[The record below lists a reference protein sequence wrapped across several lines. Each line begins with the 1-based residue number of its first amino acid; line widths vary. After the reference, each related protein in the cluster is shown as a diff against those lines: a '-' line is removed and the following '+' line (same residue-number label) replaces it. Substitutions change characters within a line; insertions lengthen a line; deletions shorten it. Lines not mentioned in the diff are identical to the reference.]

1 MTVHL
6 RYLILIVAAACIS
19 GAQAKTRYGVRCADC
34 HDRNRQAMT
43 VLGQDPSRTG
53 TRQGVKTY
61 TVRAGQTVTL
71 PLEVI
76 DGDRSYAVTLS
87 DLDRG
92 GLADSGHRL
101 VFNAD
106 PDWVDYTGDH
116 PPYFA
121 STASRH
127 TWKDTTRRFD
137 FVLAVA
143 PETPADTYSLQWE
156 VAGKNGGK
164 WAQGEL
170 IFLEVLSAG
179 PVRGNGDMDHDGDV
193 DGVDFAQWA
202 LQWQRRACTVD
213 NQSCVRADMDVDGD
227 VDANDLTV
235 MMARWLRRKPL
246 QLSVRASADDAEERL
261 VDGDI
266 DLTSSDLEMV
276 MEDDEQ
282 LVGLRFDRVPLDQG
296 LHIARAFLQFT
307 VDEVDAGDCVLSI
320 EGQAADDAPLFVDRP
335 RDISLRPRTQAIV
348 SWEVP
353 AWTDVGEAN
362 RHQRSPDLSDVI
374 EEITARPGWM
384 RGQALVLLIS
394 GQGQR
399 TAESFDGTPRG
410 APVLHIEF
418 TLSPDVEEQ
427 PRAEASDESGR
438 FYFSTE

>member
-1 MTVHL
+1 MTVNT
-6 RYLILIVAAACIS
+6 RCSILIAVVLACIS
-19 GAQAKTRYGVRCADC
+19 GTQAKTRYGVRCADC
-34 HDRNRQAMT
+34 HDRDRRALT
-43 VLGQDPSRTG
+43 VVGHDPLRND

-61 TVRAGQTVTL
+61 TVRAGQAVTL
-71 PLEVI
+71 SLEVI

-92 GLADSGHRL
+92 GLGDSGHRL
-101 VFNAD
+101 VFSAD
-106 PDWVDYTGDH
+106 PTWVDYTGDQ

-121 STASRH
+121 STSSRH
-127 TWKDTTRRFD
+127 TWQDTTRRFD
-137 FVLAVA
+137 FVLTVA
-143 PETPADTYSLQWE
+143 PETPADTYSLHWE

-164 WAQGEL
+164 WAQGEPV
-170 IFLEVLSAG
+170 FLEVLPADLA
-179 PVRGNGDMDHDGDV
+179 RGDGDMDQDGDV
-193 DGVDFAQWA
+193 DGVDFAHWA
-202 LQWQRRACTVD
+202 LQWQRRACTLD

-235 MMARWLRRKPL
+235 MMTHWLLRKPL
-246 QLSVRASADDAEERL
+246 QLAVRASADDAEERL

-296 LHIARAFLQFT
+296 LPIARAFLQFT
-307 VDEVDAGDCVLSI
+307 VDEVDTGDCVLSI
-320 EGQAADDAPLFVDRP
+320 EGQAADDAPLFMDRP
-335 RDISLRPRTQAIV
+335 GDISLRPRTQAIV

-353 AWTDVGEAN
+353 AWTEVGEAN
-362 RHQRSPDLSDVI
+362 RPQRSPDLSDVI

-384 RGQALVLLIS
+384 RGNALVLLIS

-399 TAESFDGTPRG
+399 TAESFDGMPRG

-418 TLSPDVEEQ
+418 ASSPEVD
-427 PRAEASDESGR
+427 D
-438 FYFSTE
+438 